1 MSAPFVNVVE
11 WDLSQRVPG
20 FPGVYGAMVIPAK
33 RGVVGKPVL
42 MTSQTQYL
50 KTYTWKETV
59 EVGDTTAHFSALSYL
74 EASNKLW
81 VIRVANQAKYG
92 GALISTGQDLDG
104 SGSPETTTALTSGV
118 EDPSA
123 FTFPSNDY
131 AFAIFGAN
139 PGEWNNK
146 VGIKIFNY
154 STYPDKVKVPN
165 AFLIEVYEEGDEVNP
180 VETFVC
186 SRDPNAKDGYG
197 RNIYIEEALKSSNY
211 IQAVDNLAV
220 DKSINPEDVT
230 TILWLGGGDDGLA
243 VTDADIV
250 TALQT
255 LKNPDDIPVTLLMDA
270 GWATP
275 AVQLEMLKI
284 AEERQ
289 DCVAILSTP
298 YSAEDSANYLNEIVN
313 YRKTTLNANSSY
325 GAIYT
330 SHVKILDRF
339 NNREIYID
347 PTGFVGGIISK
358 TAMQF
363 EIWYPPAGWRRGI
376 LNVLDVRRRFSRGEM
391 DYLYDNGINP
401 IRFRPGYGIAVWG
414 QKTLQT
420 LPSAL
425 DRLNVRLLLIVIE
438 PAIKKALE
446 SFVFEFNDETTRLL
460 VKSMLESYLQNI
472 KARRGIYDFMVKCDE
487 ENNTP
492 EDIDNYRLNVWV
504 FIQPTKSAEF
514 IKVPIIITRTGANFG
529 QIASTLL
536 GG

>member
-20 FPGVYGAMVIPAK
+20 FEGIYGAMVIPAR
-33 RGVVGKPVL
+33 RGRVGEPVL
-42 MTSQTQYL
+42 VTSQTDYL
-50 KTYTWKETV
+50 KKYTWKERV
-59 EVGDTTAHFSALSYL
+59 EVGETSAHFSALAYL

-81 VIRVANQAKYG
+81 VIRVANNPLYG
-92 GALISTGQDLDG
+92 GALISSGQDIDSSGTVDPSKGLD
-104 SGSPETTTALTSGV
+104 SGV
-118 EDPSA
+118 SDPQA

-131 AFAIFGAN
+131 VLAIFGAN

-146 VGIKIFNY
+146 VGIKIYTYDN
-154 STYPDKVKVPN
+154 YPDKVKVPG

-180 VETFVC
+180 VETWVC

-197 RNIYIEEALKSSNY
+197 RNIYVEEVLKGSNY
-211 IQAVDNLAV
+211 IQAQDNLAV
-220 DKSINPEDVT
+220 DKSVKPQDIT
-230 TILWLGGGDDGLA
+230 SILWLKGGDDGNA

-250 TALQT
+250 NALQKF
-255 LKNPDDIPVTLLMDA
+255 KNPDDIPVTLFMDA

-275 AVQLEMLKI
+275 AVQLEMLSI
-284 AEERQ
+284 AEQRQ
-289 DCVAILSTP
+289 DSVAILSTP
-298 YSAEDSANYLNEIVN
+298 YSAEESANYLNEIVN
-313 YRKTTLNANSSY
+313 YRKVTLNANSSW

-339 NNREIYID
+339 NNRELFID

-401 IRFRPGYGIAVWG
+401 IRFRPGWGIAVWG

-425 DRLNVRLLLIVIE
+425 DRLNVRLLLIVLE

-446 SFVFEFNDETTRLL
+446 SFVFEFNDEATRLI
-460 VKSMLESYLQNI
+460 VRSMLESYLQNI
-472 KARRGIYDFMVKCDE
+472 KARGGIYEFYVKCDE

-492 EDIDNYRLNVWV
+492 EDIDNYRMNVWV

-529 QIASTLL
+529 EIASALL
-536 GG
+536 